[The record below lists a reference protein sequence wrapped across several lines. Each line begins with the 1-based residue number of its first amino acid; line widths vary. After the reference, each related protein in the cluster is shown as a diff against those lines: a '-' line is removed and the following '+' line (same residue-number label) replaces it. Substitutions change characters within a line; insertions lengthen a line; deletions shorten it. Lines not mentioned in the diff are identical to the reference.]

1 MWLIDTPGLLWP
13 GIAGVGAAKLAATH
27 SIGTNGFDDQEVA
40 GELGQYLLTHY
51 PRLVAERFGPVPVD
65 CDGHG
70 LIAWVARSRSLLSK
84 GGVLDLNKA
93 AVVLLNDFRAG
104 VLGRITIEHV

>member
-1 MWLIDTPGLLWP
+1 
-13 GIAGVGAAKLAATH
+13 
-27 SIGTNGFDDQEVA
+27 
-40 GELGQYLLTHY
+40 
-51 PRLVAERFGPVPVD
+51 VAERFGPVPVD